1 MPPIL
6 STISI
11 SLFSLIMPLLHI
23 EHLEDTVL
31 NGNLSAL
38 ELLENSSNL
47 TAKID
52 GSPSIVWGQD
62 PADNLF
68 FVGTKSV
75 FNKKLVKRCK
85 SYGDV
90 NKYYKGELADILT
103 QCFRYLPN
111 DGNIY
116 QGDFIGLGGLS
127 EYNPN
132 TVTYTFDRVIRE
144 DIIIAPHT
152 TYVGNSKD
160 LREHKVL
167 PLTRNLQNTNN
178 VRFVSSTV
186 TNNNCMEDL
195 TFVINF
201 ARTIAGAVEFIEDP
215 KNVAAMK
222 KELNAYIR
230 EDREIVPEE
239 FDNTNLVRFYNLVIR
254 IKEQFMDNCNTNSS
268 EMKASLNGEDYDGEG
283 YVLSDKLQ
291 TIKLINRREFSY
303 NNFIRN
309 S

>member
-1 MPPIL
+1 MPPIFT
-6 STISI
+6 TIPI
-11 SLFSLIMPLLHI
+11 TLFSLIMPLLHI

-52 GSPSIVWGQD
+52 GSPSIVWGTD
-62 PADNLF
+62 PLDNMF

-90 NKYYKGELADILT
+90 NKYYDGELADILT
-103 QCFRYLPN
+103 TCFRYLPN

-116 QGDFIGLGGLS
+116 QGDFIGFGGLS

-132 TVTYTFDRVIRE
+132 TITYTFDDVIRE

-152 TYVGNSKD
+152 IYSGNSKD
-160 LREHKVL
+160 IREHKVL
-167 PLTRNLQNTNN
+167 PIGRNLQNTNN
-178 VRFVSSTV
+178 VRFVHSTV
-186 TNNNCMEDL
+186 TNNNCTEDL
-195 TFVINF
+195 TFMLNF
-201 ARTIAGAVEFIEDP
+201 ARTIAGAVDFIEDE

-230 EDREIVPEE
+230 EDREIVAEE
-239 FDNTNLVRFYNLVIR
+239 FDNTTLVRFWQLVIR
-254 IKEQFMDNCNTNSS
+254 IKEQFMDNCDTNSS
-268 EMKASLNGEDYDGEG
+268 EMKASLNGEDYEGEG
-283 YVLSDKLQ
+283 YVLSDELQ

-303 NNFIRN
+303 HNFIKN
-309 S
+309 T

>member
-23 EHLEDTVL
+23 EHFEDTVL
-31 NGNLSAL
+31 DGNLSAL

-62 PADNLF
+62 TDGLF

-85 SYGDV
+85 SYSDIDTW
-90 NKYYKGELADILT
+90 YKGDLHEILT
-103 QCFRYLPN
+103 TCFRNLPN

-116 QGDFIGLGGLS
+116 QGDFIGFGGDS

-132 TVTYTFDRVIRE
+132 TITYTFDDVIRE
-144 DIIIAPHT
+144 DVIIAPHT
-152 TYVGNSKD
+152 IYSGNSKD
-160 LREHKVL
+160 IREWKVS
-167 PLTRNLQNTNN
+167 PIGRNLQNTNN
-178 VRFVSSTV
+178 VRFVHSTV
-186 TNNNCMEDL
+186 TNKNCTEDL
-195 TFVINF
+195 TFMLNF

-230 EDREIVPEE
+230 TDREIVAEE
-239 FDNTNLVRFYNLVIR
+239 FDNTNLVRFWQLMIR
-254 IKEQFMDNCNTNSS
+254 IKEQFMENCDTNSS
-268 EMKASLNGEDYDGEG
+268 EMKASLNGEDYEGEG

-291 TIKLINRREFSY
+291 TIKLINRRQFSY
-303 NNFIRN
+303 HNFLKN
-309 S
+309 T

>member
-1 MPPIL
+1 
-6 STISI
+6 
-11 SLFSLIMPLLHI
+11 MPLLHI
-23 EHLEDTVL
+23 EHFEDTVL

-62 PADNLF
+62 TDGLF

-85 SYGDV
+85 SYGDID
-90 NKYYKGELADILT
+90 NWYSGELHEILT
-103 QCFRYLPN
+103 TCFRYLPN

-132 TVTYTFDRVIRE
+132 TITYTFDDVIRE

-152 TYVGNSKD
+152 IYVGNSKD
-160 LREHKVL
+160 IREHKVT

-195 TFVINF
+195 SFMLNF
-201 ARTIAGAVEFIEDP
+201 ARTIAGAVDFIEDE
-215 KNVAAMK
+215 KNVAAMR

-230 EDREIVPEE
+230 EDREIVAEE
-239 FDNTNLVRFYNLVIR
+239 FDNTTLVRFWQLMIR
-254 IKEQFMDNCNTNSS
+254 IKEQFMENCDTNSS
-268 EMKASLNGEDYDGEG
+268 EMKASLNGEDYEGEG

-303 NNFIRN
+303 HNFLRN

>member
-6 STISI
+6 TTIPI
-11 SLFSLIMPLLHI
+11 TLFSLIMPLLHI
-23 EHLEDTVL
+23 EHIEDTVL

-52 GSPSIVWGQD
+52 GKPSIVWGQD
-62 PADNLF
+62 TDGLF

-75 FNKKLVKRCK
+75 FNKKLIKRCK
-85 SYGDV
+85 SYGDID
-90 NKYYKGELADILT
+90 KLYDGDLHEILT
-103 QCFRYLPN
+103 TCFRNLPN

-116 QGDFIGLGGLS
+116 QGDFIGFGGDS

-152 TYVGNSKD
+152 IYTGNVKD
-160 LREHKVL
+160 IREWKVS

-178 VRFVSSTV
+178 VRFVHSPV
-186 TNNNCMEDL
+186 TNKNCTEDL
-195 TFVINF
+195 AFMLNF
-201 ARTIAGAVEFIEDP
+201 ARTIAGAVEFIEDE

-222 KELNAYIR
+222 KELNSYIR
-230 EDREIVPEE
+230 TNREIVPEE
-239 FDNTNLVRFYNLVIR
+239 FDNTNLVRFWQYVIT
-254 IKEQFMDNCNTNSS
+254 IKEQFMENCDTNSS
-268 EMKASLNGEDYDGEG
+268 EMKASLNGENIDAEG
-283 YVLSDKLQ
+283 YVLSDNSQ
-291 TIKLINRREFSY
+291 VIKLINRREFSY
-303 NNFIRN
+303 HNFIRN

>member
-1 MPPIL
+1 
-6 STISI
+6 
-11 SLFSLIMPLLHI
+11 MPLLHI

-31 NGNLSAL
+31 DGNLSAL

-52 GSPSIVWGQD
+52 GKPSIVWGQD
-62 PADNLF
+62 TDGLF

-75 FNKKLVKRCK
+75 FNKKLIKRCK
-85 SYGDV
+85 SYGDIDKLYDG
-90 NKYYKGELADILT
+90 NLHEILT
-103 QCFRYLPN
+103 TCFRNLPN

-116 QGDFIGLGGLS
+116 QGDFIGFGGDS

-152 TYVGNSKD
+152 IYTGNSKD
-160 LREHKVL
+160 IREWKVS
-167 PLTRNLQNTNN
+167 PLTHNLSNTNN
-178 VRFVSSTV
+178 VRFVSSPV
-186 TNNNCMEDL
+186 TNKNCTEDL
-195 TFVINF
+195 TFMINF

-222 KELNAYIR
+222 KELNSYIR
-230 EDREIVPEE
+230 TDREIVAEE
-239 FDNTNLVRFYNLVIR
+239 FDNTNLVRFWQYVIT
-254 IKEQFMDNCNTNSS
+254 IKEQFMENCNTNRS
-268 EMKASLNGEDYDGEG
+268 EMKASLNGVNIDAEG
-283 YVLSDKLQ
+283 YVLSDELQ

-303 NNFIRN
+303 HNFIKN
-309 S
+309 A

>member
-6 STISI
+6 TTIPI
-11 SLFSLIMPLLHI
+11 TLFSLIMPLLHI
-23 EHLEDTVL
+23 EHIEDTVL

-52 GSPSIVWGQD
+52 GKPSIVWGQD
-62 PADNLF
+62 TDGLF

-75 FNKKLVKRCK
+75 FNKKLIKRCK
-85 SYGDV
+85 SYGDID
-90 NKYYKGELADILT
+90 KLYDGDLHEILT
-103 QCFRYLPN
+103 TCFRNLPN

-116 QGDFIGLGGLS
+116 QGDFIGFGGDS

-152 TYVGNSKD
+152 IYTGNVKD
-160 LREHKVL
+160 IREWKVS
-167 PLTRNLQNTNN
+167 PLTRNLKNTNN
-178 VRFVSSTV
+178 VRFVHSPV
-186 TNNNCMEDL
+186 TNKNCTEDL
-195 TFVINF
+195 AFMLNF
-201 ARTIAGAVEFIEDP
+201 ARTIAGAVEFIEDE

-222 KELNAYIR
+222 KELNSYIR
-230 EDREIVPEE
+230 TNREIVPEE
-239 FDNTNLVRFYNLVIR
+239 FDNTNLVRFWQLVIQ
-254 IKEQFMDNCNTNSS
+254 IKEQFMENCDTNSS
-268 EMKASLNGEDYDGEG
+268 EMKASLNGENIDAEG
-283 YVLSDKLQ
+283 YVLSDNSQ
-291 TIKLINRREFSY
+291 VIKLINRREFSY
-303 NNFIRN
+303 HNFIRN

>member
-6 STISI
+6 TTIPI
-11 SLFSLIMPLLHI
+11 TLFSLIMPLLHI
-23 EHLEDTVL
+23 EHIEDTVL

-52 GSPSIVWGQD
+52 GKPSIVWGQD
-62 PADNLF
+62 TDGLF

-75 FNKKLVKRCK
+75 FNKKLIKRCK
-85 SYGDV
+85 SYGDID
-90 NKYYKGELADILT
+90 KLYDGDLHEILT
-103 QCFRYLPN
+103 TCFRNLPN

-116 QGDFIGLGGLS
+116 QGDFIGFGGDS

-152 TYVGNSKD
+152 IYTGNVKD
-160 LREHKVL
+160 IREWKVS
-167 PLTRNLQNTNN
+167 PLTRNLKNTNN
-178 VRFVSSTV
+178 VRFVHSPV
-186 TNNNCMEDL
+186 TNKNCTEDL
-195 TFVINF
+195 AFMLNF
-201 ARTIAGAVEFIEDP
+201 ARTIAGAVEFIEDE

-222 KELNAYIR
+222 KELNSYIR
-230 EDREIVPEE
+230 TNREIVPEE
-239 FDNTNLVRFYNLVIR
+239 FDNTNLVRFWQYVIT
-254 IKEQFMDNCNTNSS
+254 IKEQFMENCDTNSS
-268 EMKASLNGEDYDGEG
+268 EMKASLNGEDYEGEG
-283 YVLSDKLQ
+283 YVLSDELQ

-303 NNFIRN
+303 HNFIRN

>member
-1 MPPIL
+1 
-6 STISI
+6 
-11 SLFSLIMPLLHI
+11 MPLLHI
-23 EHLEDTVL
+23 EHFEDTVL

-85 SYGDV
+85 SYSDV

-132 TVTYTFDRVIRE
+132 TITYTFDDVIRE

-152 TYVGNSKD
+152 IYTGNVKD
-160 LREHKVL
+160 IREWKVS
-167 PLTRNLQNTNN
+167 PLTRNLQGTNN
-178 VRFVSSTV
+178 VRFVHSPV
-186 TNNNCMEDL
+186 TNKNCTEDL
-195 TFVINF
+195 AFMLNF
-201 ARTIAGAVEFIEDP
+201 ARTIAGAVDFIEDE

-230 EDREIVPEE
+230 ENREIVAEE
-239 FDNTNLVRFYNLVIR
+239 FDNTSLVRFWQLMIR

-268 EMKASLNGEDYDGEG
+268 EMKASLNGEDYEGEG

-291 TIKLINRREFSY
+291 TIKLINRRQFSY
-303 NNFIRN
+303 HNFMRN

>member
-23 EHLEDTVL
+23 EHFEDTVL

-52 GSPSIVWGQD
+52 GSPSIVWGTD

-85 SYGDV
+85 SYSDV
-90 NKYYKGELADILT
+90 NKYYDGELADILT
-103 QCFRYLPN
+103 TCFRYLPN
-111 DGNIY
+111 DDNIY
-116 QGDFIGLGGLS
+116 QGDFIGFGGLS

-132 TVTYTFDRVIRE
+132 TITYTFDDVIRE
-144 DIIIAPHT
+144 DVIIAPHT
-152 TYVGNSKD
+152 IYSGNSKD
-160 LREHKVL
+160 IREHKVS
-167 PLTRNLQNTNN
+167 PIGRNLQNTNN
-178 VRFVSSTV
+178 VRFVHSTV
-186 TNNNCMEDL
+186 TNNNCTEDL
-195 TFVINF
+195 SFMLNF
-201 ARTIAGAVEFIEDP
+201 ARTIAGAVDFIEDE

-230 EDREIVPEE
+230 TDREIVAEE
-239 FDNTNLVRFYNLVIR
+239 FENTTLVRFWQLVIR
-254 IKEQFMDNCNTNSS
+254 IKEQFMENWRI
-268 EMKASLNGEDYDGEG
+268 Y
-283 YVLSDKLQ
+283 
-291 TIKLINRREFSY
+291 
-303 NNFIRN
+303 
-309 S
+309 

>member
-6 STISI
+6 TTIPI
-11 SLFSLIMPLLHI
+11 TLFSLIMPLLHI
-23 EHLEDTVL
+23 EHIEDTVL

-52 GSPSIVWGQD
+52 GKPSIVWGQD
-62 PADNLF
+62 TDGLF

-75 FNKKLVKRCK
+75 FNKKLIKRCK
-85 SYGDV
+85 SYGDID
-90 NKYYKGELADILT
+90 KLYDGDLHEILT
-103 QCFRYLPN
+103 TCFRNLPN

-116 QGDFIGLGGLS
+116 QGDFIGFGGDS

-152 TYVGNSKD
+152 IYTGNVKD
-160 LREHKVL
+160 IREWKVS
-167 PLTRNLQNTNN
+167 PLTRNLKNTNN
-178 VRFVSSTV
+178 VRFVHSPV
-186 TNNNCMEDL
+186 TNKNCTEDL
-195 TFVINF
+195 AFMLNY
-201 ARTIAGAVEFIEDP
+201 ARTIAGAVEFIEDE

-222 KELNAYIR
+222 KELNSYIR
-230 EDREIVPEE
+230 TNREIVPEE
-239 FDNTNLVRFYNLVIR
+239 FDNTNLVRFWQYVIT
-254 IKEQFMDNCNTNSS
+254 IKEQFMENCDTNSS
-268 EMKASLNGEDYDGEG
+268 EMKASLNGENIDAEG
-283 YVLSDKLQ
+283 YVLSDNSQ
-291 TIKLINRREFSY
+291 VIKLINRREFSY
-303 NNFIRN
+303 HNFIRN

>member
-1 MPPIL
+1 
-6 STISI
+6 
-11 SLFSLIMPLLHI
+11 MPLLHI
-23 EHLEDTVL
+23 EHFEDTVL

-38 ELLENSSNL
+38 NLLESSSNL

-52 GSPSIVWGQD
+52 GSPSIVWGTD

-132 TVTYTFDRVIRE
+132 TITYTFDDVIRE

-167 PLTRNLQNTNN
+167 PLTRNLKNTNN
-178 VRFVSSTV
+178 VRFVHSTV
-186 TNNNCMEDL
+186 TNKNCTEDL
-195 TFVINF
+195 
-201 ARTIAGAVEFIEDP
+201 A
-215 KNVAAMK
+215 
-222 KELNAYIR
+222 
-230 EDREIVPEE
+230 
-239 FDNTNLVRFYNLVIR
+239 
-254 IKEQFMDNCNTNSS
+254 FM
-268 EMKASLNGEDYDGEG
+268 
-283 YVLSDKLQ
+283 
-291 TIKLINRREFSY
+291 
-303 NNFIRN
+303 
-309 S
+309 

>member
-1 MPPIL
+1 
-6 STISI
+6 
-11 SLFSLIMPLLHI
+11 MPLLHI
-23 EHLEDTVL
+23 EHIEDTVL

-38 ELLENSSNL
+38 ELLETGSNL
-47 TAKID
+47 SAKID

-85 SYGDV
+85 SYGDID
-90 NKYYKGELADILT
+90 NLYSGDLHEILT
-103 QCFRYLPN
+103 TCFRNLPN

-116 QGDFIGLGGLS
+116 QGDFIGFGGDS

-132 TVTYTFDRVIRE
+132 TITYTFDDVIRE
-144 DIIIAPHT
+144 DVIIAPHT
-152 TYVGNSKD
+152 IYTGNGKD
-160 LREHKVL
+160 LRKHKVS
-167 PLTRNLQNTNN
+167 PLTRNLQSTNN
-178 VRFVSSTV
+178 VKFVHSTV
-186 TNNNCMEDL
+186 TNKNCAEDL
-195 TFVINF
+195 NFIITF
-201 ARTIAGAVEFIEDP
+201 ARTIAGAVEFIEDE

-239 FDNTNLVRFYNLVIR
+239 FDNTNLVRFWKLIVS
-254 IKEQFMDNCNTNSS
+254 IKEQFMDNCVTNSDG
-268 EMKASLNGEDYDGEG
+268 MNVTLNGDNIDAEG
-283 YVLSDKLQ
+283 YVLSDNRSVVKLV
-291 TIKLINRREFSY
+291 NRTEFSY
-303 NNFIRN
+303 HNFIRN